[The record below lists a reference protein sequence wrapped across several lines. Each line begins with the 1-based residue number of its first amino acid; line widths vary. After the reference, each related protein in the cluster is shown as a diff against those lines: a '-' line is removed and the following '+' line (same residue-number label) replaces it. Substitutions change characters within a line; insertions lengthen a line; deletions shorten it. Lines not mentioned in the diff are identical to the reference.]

1 MSDKKTKDSSHLD
14 VAPCDIWAKNSISLE
29 EWVKVVGGGVCRAS
43 QTLGIHRATLDR
55 YLTGELETPK
65 AILLLLKI
73 SQQNANLR
81 IEKAKYERHFKRLKL
96 EVK

>member
-1 MSDKKTKDSSHLD
+1 MSEKEIKDFSYLD
-14 VAPCDIWAKNSISLE
+14 VAPCDIWSKDSISLE
-29 EWVKVVGGGVCRAS
+29 EWVKVVGGGVGKSAKR
-43 QTLGIHRATLDR
+43 LGIHRSTLNR
-55 YLTGELETPK
+55 YLTGEEKTSETVLI
-65 AILLLLKI
+65 ILAL